1 MKNIIIAILVL
12 SATNIA
18 FAGGPWPQPKG
29 KAYIK
34 LSEWWTIFDEHFTD
48 NGGIDPNL
56 TSGIF
61 NTTVYVEYGLTNRL
75 TTVVNAPIFSRSI
88 MNTQRSGTT
97 NDIIVPGEGIN
108 SIGDIDLALKY
119 ALTKPGSNI
128 PVSVSLTL
136 GIPTGVSSA
145 GQFGS
150 LQTGDGE
157 FNQYIK
163 IDAGKSF
170 QLGSTPSY
178 VSVYAGVNNRTQD
191 FSEEFR
197 TGAEFGVGLGKGK
210 FWLAGKLNI
219 IESFRNGGNVVSAN
233 STGIFANNSES
244 LILGVDANYYITD
257 KFGISA
263 GYADIITGKIIAAA
277 PSYSVGVFLDLAR

>member
-1 MKNIIIAILVL
+1 MKNIIIVILVL
-12 SATNIA
+12 SATNLA

-34 LSEWWTIFDEHFTD
+34 LSEWWTIFDEHYTD

-61 NTTVYVEYGLTNRL
+61 NTTLYVEYGLSDRL
-75 TTVVNAPIFSRSI
+75 TTVVNAPLFSRSI

-97 NDIIVPGEGIN
+97 NDIIVPGEGLN
-108 SIGDIDLALKY
+108 SVGDVDIALKY
-119 ALTKPGSNI
+119 ALTKPGSSI
-128 PVSVSLTL
+128 PVSISLTL
-136 GIPTGVSSA
+136 GIPTGTSSA

-157 FNQYIK
+157 FNQHLK

-170 QLGSTPSY
+170 ELGSIPSY
-178 VSVYAGVNNRTQD
+178 FSIHAGINNRTKE

-197 TGAEFGVGLGKGK
+197 TGAELGIGLGEGK
-210 FWLAGKLNI
+210 FWLAGKLDI
-219 IESFRNGGNVVSAN
+219 LRSFKNGGDAISAN
-233 STGIFANNSES
+233 TTSIFANNAEFVTAGLEAS
-244 LILGVDANYYITD
+244 YYITD
-257 KFGISA
+257 RFGISA
-263 GYADIITGKIIAAA
+263 SYTNTLSGRIIAAA
-277 PSYSVGVFLDLAR
+277 PSYSVGIFLDLAK